1 MGKGKELYFKAAA
14 LALPLVFLCFIEILL
29 RLFNYGFDP
38 SLFIK
43 DPDQEGYMMMNPTAS
58 YKFFSTSANAT
69 QGNRERFSVVKS
81 KNTFRIFVI
90 GESTTA
96 GYPYMHN
103 GSFHRWLQYR
113 LMQQYPSL
121 NFEVINVSLTAVN
134 SYTVLDFAK
143 QIVNNKPDL
152 VLVYT
157 GHNEYY
163 GALGIGSTSQIKGNR
178 TWIKLVIKLR
188 ELKLVQLLDRIIEGS
203 SKLVGKKIDKRENLM
218 KRMVTK
224 QQIAYQS
231 ADFNRGIAQFSN
243 NMDELCRLLSEKHIP
258 TVIGTLVSNEK
269 DLKPFISAGKFSAQ
283 NYYAAG
289 RKRFSNGNFKDAK
302 ANFVLAKE
310 YDQLRFRAPE
320 AFNQIIKKLC
330 RQYPGIYLAD
340 VRNLFE
346 KNEAGGIMGKETILE
361 HVHPNLLGYA
371 IMSESFYQQ
380 INKRNLIPAKKQS
393 EMSFA
398 QLLANMPV
406 TKVDSLYGAYQI
418 MMLRSGWPFNE
429 PINPT
434 YNRGNS
440 LDEQLAGALAVDRIT
455 WRAAMDE
462 LYKTAMATGDKQK
475 ALKVTEAVLL
485 ENPYQTSYYTYA
497 GRLAF
502 ELADLETAD
511 FYFKKA
517 YDISP
522 TPENANNVFLFY
534 FKSDLPEKAL
544 QYNEVIKHSGQQ
556 TYLDT
561 QTEEILK
568 NIIKLKKEARSDNIN
583 ELIASYY
590 HQLRADEAATKYRK
604 KNSR

>member
-1 MGKGKELYFKAAA
+1 MDKGKQLYFKAAA
-14 LALPLVFLCFIEILL
+14 LSLPLVFLCFIEILL
-29 RLFNYGFDP
+29 RFFNYGFDP

-69 QGNRERFSVVKS
+69 QGNRERFGIVKS
-81 KNTFRIFVI
+81 KNTFRIFVL

-134 SYTVLDFAK
+134 SYTVVDFAK
-143 QIVNNKPDL
+143 QIVNNEPDL

-163 GALGIGSTSQIKGNR
+163 GALGIGSTSQIKGNS

-188 ELKLVQLLDRIIEGS
+188 ELKLVQLSDRIIDAIA
-203 SKLVGKKIDKRENLM
+203 KLFGRNVDKRENLM

-243 NMDELCRLLSEKHIP
+243 NMDELCQLLSKKHIP

-283 NYYAAG
+283 NLYAAG
-289 RKRFSNGNFKDAK
+289 QKQYTNGDFNAAK
-302 ANFVLAKE
+302 ANFVLSKE

-320 AFNQIIKKLC
+320 VFNQIIKKLC

-340 VRNLFE
+340 TRALFE
-346 KNEAGGIMGKETILE
+346 KNETGGIIGKETILE

-371 IMSESFYQQ
+371 LMSESFYQQ
-380 INKRNLIPAKKQS
+380 INERNLIPAKKQS

-406 TKVDSLYGAYQI
+406 TKVDSLCGAYQI

-429 PINPT
+429 PITPT

-440 LDEQLAGALAVDRIT
+440 IDEQLAGALAVDRIT
-455 WRAAMDE
+455 WRTAMDE
-462 LYKTAMATGDKQK
+462 LYKTAMANGDKHK

-497 GRLAF
+497 GRLGF
-502 ELADLETAD
+502 ELADLKTAD

-522 TPENANNVFLFY
+522 TPENANNLFLFY

-544 QYNEVIKHSGQQ
+544 QFNDGLKHSGEQS
-556 TYLDT
+556 YLNT
-561 QTEEILK
+561 QTEEILQ
-568 NIIKLKKEARSDNIN
+568 NIIKLKKETSSDNIN
-583 ELIASYY
+583 KLIASYY
-590 HQLRADEAATKYRK
+590 HQLRADEAAAKYSK
-604 KNSR
+604 KTNR

>member
-1 MGKGKELYFKAAA
+1 MGKGKEIYFKAAA
-14 LALPLVFLCFIEILL
+14 LSLPLVFLCIIEILL

-43 DPDQEGYMMMNPTAS
+43 DPDQQGYMMMNPTAS

-69 QGNRERFSVVKS
+69 QGNRERFSIIKS

-113 LMQQYPSL
+113 LMHEYPSL

-143 QIVNNKPDL
+143 QIVNHEPDL

-178 TWIKLVIKLR
+178 AWIKLVIKLR
-188 ELKLVQLLDRIIEGS
+188 ELKLVQLLDRTIKGV
-203 SKLVGKKIDKRENLM
+203 SKLFGKEIDKRENLM
-218 KRMVTK
+218 KRMVTN

-231 ADFNRGIAQFSN
+231 ADFNRGIMQFSN
-243 NMDELCRLLSEKHIP
+243 NMGELCQLLSEKHIP
-258 TVIGTLVSNEK
+258 TVISTLVSNEK
-269 DLKPFISAGKFSAQ
+269 DLKPFISAGKFSARSH
-283 NYYAAG
+283 YAIGEKLYA
-289 RKRFSNGNFKDAK
+289 NGDFKAAK
-302 ANFVLAKE
+302 TNFVLAKE

-320 AFNQIIKKLC
+320 AFNQIIRKLC
-330 RQYPGIYLAD
+330 KQYPGIYLAD
-340 VRNLFE
+340 TRALFE
-346 KNEAGGIMGKETILE
+346 KNETGGIIGKKTILE
-361 HVHPNLLGYA
+361 HVHPNLSGYA
-371 IMSESFYQQ
+371 MMSESFYQQ
-380 INKRNLIPAKKQS
+380 INKRNLIPAKKQD

-398 QLLANMPV
+398 QLLKNMPV
-406 TKVDSLYGAYQI
+406 TRVDSLYGVYQI

-429 PINPT
+429 PINST

-440 LDEQLAGALAVDRIT
+440 IDEQLAGALAVDRIT
-455 WRAAMDE
+455 WRTAMDE
-462 LYKTAMATGDKQK
+462 LYKTAMANGDKQK

-497 GRLAF
+497 GRLCF
-502 ELADLETAD
+502 ELADPQTAE

-517 YDISP
+517 YELMP
-522 TPENANNVFLFY
+522 TPENANNLFLFY

-544 QYNEVIKHSGQQ
+544 RYSDELKHSGQQ

-568 NIIKLKKEARSDNIN
+568 NIIKLKKETLSDNIN

-590 HQLRADEAATKYRK
+590 HQIRADEAATKYRK

>member
-14 LALPLVFLCFIEILL
+14 LALPLVLLCFIEIML

-69 QGNRERFSVVKS
+69 QGNRERFSIVKS
-81 KNTFRIFVI
+81 KNTYRIFVI

-113 LMQQYPSL
+113 LMHQYPDL
-121 NFEVINVSLTAVN
+121 NFEVVNVSLTAVN

-143 QIVNNKPDL
+143 QIVNYQPDM

-163 GALGIGSTSQIKGNR
+163 GALGIGSTSQIKGNS

-188 ELKLVQLLDRIIEGS
+188 ELKLVQLSDRIIEAIAKRS
-203 SKLVGKKIDKRENLM
+203 GKRIDKRENLM

-231 ADFNRGIAQFSN
+231 ADFNRGIAQFNS
-243 NMDELCRLLSEKHIP
+243 NMDELCQLLSKKHIP
-258 TVIGTLVSNEK
+258 TVISTLVSNEK
-269 DLKPFISAGKFSAQ
+269 DLKPFISTGKFSAQ
-283 NYYAAG
+283 KQYENGEKLYVNGDFKAA
-289 RKRFSNGNFKDAK
+289 KT
-302 ANFVLAKE
+302 NFVLAKE

-340 VRNLFE
+340 TRALFE
-346 KNEAGGIMGKETILE
+346 KNEVSGIIGKETILE

-380 INKRNLIPAKKQS
+380 INNRNLIPAKKQS

-429 PINPT
+429 PITAT

-440 LDEQLAGALAVDRIT
+440 TDEQLAGALAVDRIT

-462 LYKTAMATGDKQK
+462 LYKTAMATGDKHK

-485 ENPYQTSYYTYA
+485 ENPYQTSYHTYA
-497 GRLAF
+497 GRLGF
-502 ELADLETAD
+502 ELADLKTAD

-517 YDISP
+517 YNISP
-522 TPENANNVFLFY
+522 TPENANNLFLFY

-544 QYNEVIKHSGQQ
+544 QFNDGLKHAGEQ
-556 TYLDT
+556 TYLDA
-561 QTEEILK
+561 QTEEIIK
-568 NIIKLKKEARSDNIN
+568 NIIKLKKETPSDNIN

-590 HQLRADEAATKYRK
+590 HQLRADEAAVKYRK

>member
-1 MGKGKELYFKAAA
+1 MDRGKQLYFKAAA
-14 LALPLVFLCFIEILL
+14 LLLPLVFLCFIEIML

-58 YKFFSTSANAT
+58 YKFFSTTANAT
-69 QGNRERFSVVKS
+69 QGNRERFSTVKP

-113 LMQQYPSL
+113 LMHQYPDL

-134 SYTVLDFAK
+134 SYTVVDFAK
-143 QIVNNKPDL
+143 QIVNNEPDL

-163 GALGIGSTSQIKGNR
+163 GALGIGSTSQIKGNN

-188 ELKLVQLLDRIIEGS
+188 QLKLVQLSDRIIDAVA
-203 SKLVGKKIDKRENLM
+203 KLSGRKIDKRENLM

-243 NMDELCRLLSEKHIP
+243 NMDELCRLLSKKHIP
-258 TVIGTLVSNEK
+258 TVISTLVSNEK
-269 DLKPFISAGKFSAQ
+269 DLKPFINAGKFSAQ
-283 NYYAAG
+283 KHYAAG
-289 RKRFSNGNFKDAK
+289 QKQYANGDFKAAK

-320 AFNQIIKKLC
+320 SFNQIISKLC
-330 RQYPGIYLAD
+330 KQYPGIYLAD
-340 VRNLFE
+340 TRALFE
-346 KNEAGGIMGKETILE
+346 KNETGGIVGKETILE

-380 INKRNLIPAKKQS
+380 INARNLIPAKKQR
-393 EMSFA
+393 EMSFL

-406 TKVDSLYGAYQI
+406 TKVDSLYGVYQI

-429 PINPT
+429 PINS

-440 LDEQLAGALAVDRIT
+440 IEEQLAGALAVDRIT
-455 WRAAMDE
+455 WRTAMDE
-462 LYKTAMATGDKQK
+462 LYKTAMANGDKRK

-497 GRLAF
+497 GRLCF
-502 ELADLETAD
+502 ELEDLETAD

-517 YDISP
+517 YDLEP
-522 TPENANNVFLFY
+522 TSGNANNLFLFY

-544 QYNEVIKHSGQQ
+544 QYNNELKHAAQQ

-568 NIIKLKKEARSDNIN
+568 NIIKLKKQTPSDNIN

-590 HQLRADEAATKYRK
+590 HQLRADEAAAKYTK

>member
-1 MGKGKELYFKAAA
+1 MSKGKEIYFKAAA
-14 LALPLVFLCFIEILL
+14 LSLPLVFLCFIEILL
-29 RLFNYGFDP
+29 RFFDYGFDP

-43 DPDQEGYMMMNPTAS
+43 DPDQQGYLMMNPTAS

-69 QGNRERFSVVKS
+69 QGNRERFGIVKS

-113 LMQQYPSL
+113 LMHQYPSL

-143 QIVNNKPDL
+143 QIVNYEPDL

-163 GALGIGSTSQIKGNR
+163 GALGVGSTSQIKGNS

-188 ELKLVQLLDRIIEGS
+188 ELKLVQLLDRVIEATA
-203 SKLVGKKIDKRENLM
+203 KLFGKRIDKRENLM
-218 KRMVTK
+218 KRMVTN
-224 QQIAYQS
+224 QQIPYQS
-231 ADFNRGIAQFSN
+231 ADFNRGIAQFNS
-243 NMDELCRLLSEKHIP
+243 NMDELCQLLSKKHIP
-258 TVIGTLVSNEK
+258 TVISTLVSNEK

-283 NYYAAG
+283 NHYA
-289 RKRFSNGNFKDAK
+289 NGKKLYANGDFKAAK
-302 ANFVLAKE
+302 MNFVLAKE

-340 VRNLFE
+340 THAMFQ
-346 KNEAGGIMGKETILE
+346 KNEVGGIMGKETILE

-380 INKRNLIPAKKQS
+380 ISNRNLIHEKRQGEIS
-393 EMSFA
+393 LT
-398 QLLANMPV
+398 QLLVKMPI
-406 TKVDSLYGAYQI
+406 TKVDSLYGVYQI

-429 PINPT
+429 PITST
-434 YNRGNS
+434 YDRGNS
-440 LDEQLAGALAVDRIT
+440 IDEQLAGALAVDRIT
-455 WRAAMDE
+455 WRTAMDE
-462 LYKTAMATGDKQK
+462 LYKAAMANADKQK

-485 ENPYQTSYYTYA
+485 ENPYQTDYYTYA
-497 GRLAF
+497 GRLSF
-502 ELADLETAD
+502 DLADQETAE

-517 YDISP
+517 YDLAS
-522 TPENANNVFLFY
+522 TRENANNLFLFY

-544 QYNEVIKHSGQQ
+544 QYDDKLKHSNQQ
-556 TYLDT
+556 SYLDA

-568 NIIKLKKEARSDNIN
+568 NIIKLKKEVPSGITN

-590 HQLRADEAATKYRK
+590 RQLRADETVAKYMK

>member
-1 MGKGKELYFKAAA
+1 M
-14 LALPLVFLCFIEILL
+14 
-29 RLFNYGFDP
+29 
-38 SLFIK
+38 
-43 DPDQEGYMMMNPTAS
+43 
-58 YKFFSTSANAT
+58 
-69 QGNRERFSVVKS
+69 
-81 KNTFRIFVI
+81 I

-113 LMQQYPSL
+113 LMHQYPSL

-143 QIVNNKPDL
+143 QIVSYEPDL

-163 GALGIGSTSQIKGNR
+163 GALGIGSTSQIKGNS

-188 ELKLVQLLDRIIEGS
+188 ELKLVQLSDRIIEAIA
-203 SKLVGKKIDKRENLM
+203 KLFGKRIDKRENLM
-218 KRMVTK
+218 KRMVTN
-224 QQIAYQS
+224 QQIPYQS
-231 ADFNRGIAQFSN
+231 ADFNRGIAQFNSSMN
-243 NMDELCRLLSEKHIP
+243 ELCQLLSKKHIT
-258 TVIGTLVSNEK
+258 TVISTLVSNEK

-283 NYYAAG
+283 KQYTNGKKLYVNGDFKAA
-289 RKRFSNGNFKDAK
+289 KI
-302 ANFVLAKE
+302 NFVLAKE

-320 AFNQIIKKLC
+320 VFNQIIRKLC
-330 RQYPGIYLAD
+330 KQYPGIYLAD
-340 VRNLFE
+340 TRALFE
-346 KNEAGGIMGKETILE
+346 KNEVDGIIGKETILE

-371 IMSESFYQQ
+371 IMSEAFYQQ
-380 INKRNLIPAKKQS
+380 INNRNLIPAKKQG

-398 QLLANMPV
+398 QLLVNMPV

-429 PINPT
+429 PITAT

-440 LDEQLAGALAVDRIT
+440 IDEQLAGALAVDRIT
-455 WRAAMDE
+455 WRTAMDE
-462 LYKTAMATGDKQK
+462 LYKAAMANGDKQK

-497 GRLAF
+497 GRLGF
-502 ELADLETAD
+502 ELADLETAE

-517 YDISP
+517 YDLEP
-522 TPENANNVFLFY
+522 TSGNANNLFLFY

-544 QYNEVIKHSGQQ
+544 QYDDILKHSGQQ
-556 TYLDT
+556 SYLDA
-561 QTEEILK
+561 QTAEIVK
-568 NIIKLKKEARSDNIN
+568 NIIKLKKDKPSDNIN

-590 HQLRADEAATKYRK
+590 HQLRADEAAAKYRK
-604 KNSR
+604 KKNR

>member
-1 MGKGKELYFKAAA
+1 MGKRKEIYFKAAA

-43 DPDQEGYMMMNPTAS
+43 DPDEQGYMMMNPTAS

-69 QGNRERFSVVKS
+69 QGNRERFSTVKS

-113 LMQQYPSL
+113 LMHQYPSL

-143 QIVNNKPDL
+143 QIVNDEPDL

-163 GALGIGSTSQIKGNR
+163 GALGIGSTSQIKGNN

-188 ELKLVQLLDRIIEGS
+188 EFKLVQLSDRIIEATAN
-203 SKLVGKKIDKRENLM
+203 LFGKRIDKRENLM

-231 ADFNRGIAQFSN
+231 ADFKRGITQFSS
-243 NMDELCRLLSEKHIP
+243 NMGELCQLLSKKHIP
-258 TVIGTLVSNEK
+258 TIISTLVSNEK
-269 DLKPFISAGKFSAQ
+269 DLQPFISSGKFSAQ
-283 NYYAAG
+283 NHYAIG
-289 RKRFSNGNFKDAK
+289 KKLYINGDFKAAK

-340 VRNLFE
+340 TRALFE
-346 KNEAGGIMGKETILE
+346 KNETGGIIGKETILE

-371 IMSESFYQQ
+371 VMSESFYQQ
-380 INKRNLIPAKKQS
+380 INNGNLIPAKKQS
-393 EMSFA
+393 EISFA

-406 TKVDSLYGAYQI
+406 TKVDSLYGVYQI

-429 PINPT
+429 PIT
-434 YNRGNS
+434 SAYNRGNS
-440 LDEQLAGALAVDRIT
+440 IDEQLAGALAVDRIT
-455 WRAAMDE
+455 WRTAMDE
-462 LYKTAMATGDKQK
+462 LYKNAMANGDKQK

-485 ENPYQTSYYTYA
+485 ENPYQISYYTYA
-497 GRLAF
+497 GRLGF
-502 ELADLETAD
+502 ELADLQTAD

-517 YDISP
+517 YDLAP
-522 TPENANNVFLFY
+522 TPENANNLFLFY

-544 QYNEVIKHSGQQ
+544 QYNDILKHAGRQS
-556 TYLDT
+556 YLDT

-568 NIIKLKKEARSDNIN
+568 NIIKLKKEAPSNNNN
-583 ELIASYY
+583 ELIANYF
-590 HQLRADEAATKYRK
+590 HQLSADETAAKYIK

>member
-1 MGKGKELYFKAAA
+1 MDRGKQLYFKAAA
-14 LALPLVFLCFIEILL
+14 LLLPLVFLCFIEIML

-58 YKFFSTSANAT
+58 YKFFSTTANAT
-69 QGNRERFSVVKS
+69 QGNRERFSTVKP

-113 LMQQYPSL
+113 LMHQYPDL

-134 SYTVLDFAK
+134 SYTVVDFAK
-143 QIVNNKPDL
+143 QIVNNEPDL

-163 GALGIGSTSQIKGNR
+163 GALGIGSTSQIKGNS

-188 ELKLVQLLDRIIEGS
+188 QLKLVQLSDRIIDAVA
-203 SKLVGKKIDKRENLM
+203 KLSGRKIDKRENLM

-243 NMDELCRLLSEKHIP
+243 NMDELCRLLSKKHIP
-258 TVIGTLVSNEK
+258 TVISTLVSNEK

-283 NYYAAG
+283 KHYAAG
-289 RKRFSNGNFKDAK
+289 QKQYANGDFKAAK

-320 AFNQIIKKLC
+320 SFNQIIRKLC
-330 RQYPGIYLAD
+330 KQYPGIYLAD
-340 VRNLFE
+340 TRALFE
-346 KNEAGGIMGKETILE
+346 KNETGGIIGKETILE

-380 INKRNLIPAKKQS
+380 INDRNLIPAKKQS
-393 EMSFA
+393 EMSFL

-406 TKVDSLYGAYQI
+406 TKVDSLYGVYQI

-429 PINPT
+429 PINS

-440 LDEQLAGALAVDRIT
+440 IEEQLAGALAVDRIT
-455 WRAAMDE
+455 WRTAMDE
-462 LYKTAMATGDKQK
+462 LYKTAMANGDKRK

-497 GRLAF
+497 GRLCF
-502 ELADLETAD
+502 ELEDLETAD

-517 YDISP
+517 YDLEP
-522 TPENANNVFLFY
+522 TSGNANNLFLFY

-544 QYNEVIKHSGQQ
+544 QYNNELKHAAQQ

-568 NIIKLKKEARSDNIN
+568 NIIKLKKQTPSDNIN

-590 HQLRADEAATKYRK
+590 HQLRADEAAAKYTK

>member
-1 MGKGKELYFKAAA
+1 MSKGKEIYFKAAA
-14 LALPLVFLCFIEILL
+14 LSLPLVFLCFIEILL
-29 RLFNYGFDP
+29 RIFNYGFDP

-43 DPDQEGYMMMNPTAS
+43 DPDQQGYMMMNPTAS

-69 QGNRERFSVVKS
+69 QGNRERFGIVKS

-113 LMQQYPSL
+113 LMHQYPSL

-143 QIVNNKPDL
+143 QIVNYEPDL

-163 GALGIGSTSQIKGNR
+163 GALGIGSTSRIRGNS

-188 ELKLVQLLDRIIEGS
+188 ELKLVQLSDRIIEATA
-203 SKLVGKKIDKRENLM
+203 KLFGKRIDKRENLM
-218 KRMVTK
+218 KRMVTN
-224 QQIAYQS
+224 QQIPYQS
-231 ADFNRGIAQFSN
+231 ADFNRGIAQFNS
-243 NMDELCRLLSEKHIP
+243 NMDELCQLLSRKHIP
-258 TVIGTLVSNEK
+258 TVISTLVSNEK
-269 DLKPFISAGKFSAQ
+269 DLKPFISSGKFSAEKQ
-283 NYYAAG
+283 YTNGKKLYVNGDFKAA
-289 RKRFSNGNFKDAK
+289 KT
-302 ANFVLAKE
+302 NFVLAKE

-320 AFNQIIKKLC
+320 AFNQIIRKLC
-330 RQYPGIYLAD
+330 KQYPGIYLAD
-340 VRNLFE
+340 TRALFE
-346 KNEAGGIMGKETILE
+346 KNEVSGIIGKETILE

-380 INKRNLIPAKKQS
+380 INNRNLIPTKKQS

-398 QLLANMPV
+398 QLLVNMPV

-429 PINPT
+429 PITAT

-440 LDEQLAGALAVDRIT
+440 IDEQLAGALAVDRIT
-455 WRAAMDE
+455 WRTAMDE
-462 LYKTAMATGDKQK
+462 LYKATMANADKQK

-485 ENPYQTSYYTYA
+485 ENPYQISYYTYA

-502 ELADLETAD
+502 ELANLETAE

-517 YDISP
+517 YDLEP
-522 TPENANNVFLFY
+522 TRGNANNLFLFY
-534 FKSDLPEKAL
+534 FKSDLPEQAL
-544 QYNEVIKHSGQQ
+544 HHNDILKRSGQQ
-556 TYLDT
+556 SYLDA

-568 NIIKLKKEARSDNIN
+568 NIIKLKKEVPSNNIN

-590 HQLRADEAATKYRK
+590 HQLRADETAAKYRN

>member
-1 MGKGKELYFKAAA
+1 MRKGKEIYFKAAA
-14 LALPLVFLCFIEILL
+14 LSLPLVFLCFIEIMLQ
-29 RLFNYGFDP
+29 LFDYGYDP

-43 DPDQEGYMMMNPTAS
+43 DPDQQGYMIMNPAAS

-69 QGNRERFSVVKS
+69 QGNRERFSILKS
-81 KNTFRIFVI
+81 KNTYRIFVI

-113 LMQQYPSL
+113 LMHQYPGL

-143 QIVNNKPDL
+143 QIVNYEPDL

-163 GALGIGSTSQIKGNR
+163 GALGIGSTSQIKGNS

-188 ELKLVQLLDRIIEGS
+188 QLKLVQLLDRIIEGTA
-203 SKLVGKKIDKRENLM
+203 KLFGKKIDKRENLM

-224 QQIAYQS
+224 QQIPYQS
-231 ADFNRGIAQFSN
+231 ADFNRGIAQFKS
-243 NMDELCRLLSEKHIP
+243 NMDELCQLLSKKNIP
-258 TVIGTLVSNEK
+258 TVIGTLVSNEI

-283 NYYAAG
+283 NHYLAG
-289 RKRFSNGNFKDAK
+289 KKLYENGDFKSAK

-320 AFNQIIKKLC
+320 TFNQIIRKLC
-330 RQYPGIYLAD
+330 KQYHGIYLAD
-340 VRNLFE
+340 TRTLFE
-346 KNEAGGIMGKETILE
+346 KNETGGIIGKKTILE

-380 INKRNLIPAKKQS
+380 INNRNLIPAKKQS
-393 EMSFA
+393 EISFT
-398 QLLANMPV
+398 QLLADMPI
-406 TKVDSLYGAYQI
+406 TKVDSLYGVYQI

-429 PINPT
+429 PINA

-440 LDEQLAGALAVDRIT
+440 IDEQLAGALTVDRIT
-455 WRAAMDE
+455 WRTAMDE
-462 LYKTAMATGDKQK
+462 LYKTAMANGDKQK

-497 GRLAF
+497 GRLSF
-502 ELADLETAD
+502 ELADLQTAE

-517 YDISP
+517 YDLAP
-522 TPENANNVFLFY
+522 TSGNANNLFLFY

-544 QYNEVIKHSGQQ
+544 QYNNGLKHSAQR
-556 TYLDT
+556 TYLDM

-568 NIIKLKKEARSDNIN
+568 NIIKLKKETPSDNLN

-590 HQLRADEAATKYRK
+590 HQLRADEAAAKYTK

>member
-1 MGKGKELYFKAAA
+1 MSRGKEIYFKAAA
-14 LALPLVFLCFIEILL
+14 LSLPLVFLCIIEILL
-29 RLFNYGFDP
+29 RFFNYGFDP

-43 DPDQEGYMMMNPTAS
+43 DPDQQGYMMMNPTAS

-69 QGNRERFSVVKS
+69 QGNRERFGIVKS

-113 LMQQYPSL
+113 LMHQYPSL

-143 QIVNNKPDL
+143 QIVNYEPDL

-163 GALGIGSTSQIKGNR
+163 GALGIGSTSQIKGNS

-188 ELKLVQLLDRIIEGS
+188 ELKLVQLSDRIIEATA
-203 SKLVGKKIDKRENLM
+203 KLFGKKIDKRENLM
-218 KRMVTK
+218 KRMVTN
-224 QQIAYQS
+224 QQIPYQS
-231 ADFNRGIAQFSN
+231 ADFNRGIAQFNS
-243 NMDELCRLLSEKHIP
+243 NMDELCQLLSKKHIP
-258 TVIGTLVSNEK
+258 TVISTLVSNEK
-269 DLKPFISAGKFSAQ
+269 DLKPFISEGKFSAE
-283 NYYAAG
+283 NHYI
-289 RKRFSNGNFKDAK
+289 NGKKLYVNGDFKDAK
-302 ANFVLAKE
+302 TNFVLAKE

-320 AFNQIIKKLC
+320 AFNQIIRKLC

-340 VRNLFE
+340 TRSLFE
-346 KNEAGGIMGKETILE
+346 KNEGGGIIGKETILE

-380 INKRNLIPAKKQS
+380 INNRNLIPAKKQG

-398 QLLANMPV
+398 QLLVNMPV

-429 PINPT
+429 PITST

-440 LDEQLAGALAVDRIT
+440 IDEQLAGALAVDRIT
-455 WRAAMDE
+455 WRTAMDE
-462 LYKTAMATGDKQK
+462 LYKAAMANADKQK
-475 ALKVTEAVLL
+475 ALKVNEAVLL
-485 ENPYQTSYYTYA
+485 ENPSQISYYTYA

-502 ELADLETAD
+502 ELANLETAE

-517 YDISP
+517 YDLEP
-522 TPENANNVFLFY
+522 TRENANNLFLFY

-544 QYNEVIKHSGQQ
+544 QYDDRIKQTEQQ
-556 TYLDT
+556 SYLDA
-561 QTEEILK
+561 QTEDILK
-568 NIIKLKKEARSDNIN
+568 SIIKLKKEVPSNNIN

-590 HQLRADEAATKYRK
+590 HQLRADETAAKYRN

>member
-1 MGKGKELYFKAAA
+1 MSKGKEIYFKAAA
-14 LALPLVFLCFIEILL
+14 LSLPLVFLCFIEILL
-29 RLFNYGFDP
+29 RIFNYGFDP

-43 DPDQEGYMMMNPTAS
+43 DPDQQGYMMMNPTAS

-69 QGNRERFSVVKS
+69 QGNRERFGIVKS

-113 LMQQYPSL
+113 LMHQYPSL

-143 QIVNNKPDL
+143 QIVNYEPDL

-163 GALGIGSTSQIKGNR
+163 GALGIGSTSQIKGNS

-188 ELKLVQLLDRIIEGS
+188 ELKLVQLSDRIIEATA
-203 SKLVGKKIDKRENLM
+203 KLFGKRIDKRENLM
-218 KRMVTK
+218 KRMVTN
-224 QQIAYQS
+224 QQIPYQS
-231 ADFNRGIAQFSN
+231 ADFNRGIAQFNS
-243 NMDELCRLLSEKHIP
+243 NMDELCQLLSKKHIP
-258 TVIGTLVSNEK
+258 TLISTLVSNEK
-269 DLKPFISAGKFSAQ
+269 DLKPFISSGKFSAQ
-283 NYYAAG
+283 NHYINGKKLYA
-289 RKRFSNGNFKDAK
+289 NGDFKAAK
-302 ANFVLAKE
+302 TNFVLAKE

-330 RQYPGIYLAD
+330 KQYPGIYLA
-340 VRNLFE
+340 NTHALFE
-346 KNEAGGIMGKETILE
+346 KNEVSGIIGKETILE

-380 INKRNLIPAKKQS
+380 INNRNLIPAKKQG

-398 QLLANMPV
+398 QLLVNMPV

-429 PINPT
+429 PIT
-434 YNRGNS
+434 AYNRGNS
-440 LDEQLAGALAVDRIT
+440 IDEQLAGALTVDRIT
-455 WRAAMDE
+455 WRTAMDE
-462 LYKTAMATGDKQK
+462 LYKTAMANADKQK

-485 ENPYQTSYYTYA
+485 ENPYEISYYTYA

-502 ELADLETAD
+502 ELADLETAE

-517 YDISP
+517 YDLEP
-522 TPENANNVFLFY
+522 TPENVNNLFLFY
-534 FKSDLPEKAL
+534 FKSDLPEQAL
-544 QYNEVIKHSGQQ
+544 QYNDRLKQTGQQ
-556 TYLDT
+556 SYLDA

-568 NIIKLKKEARSDNIN
+568 NIIKLKKEVPSNNIN

-590 HQLRADEAATKYRK
+590 HQLRADETAAKYRN

>member
-1 MGKGKELYFKAAA
+1 MGKRKEIYFKAAA

-43 DPDQEGYMMMNPTAS
+43 DPDQQGYMMMNPTAS

-69 QGNRERFSVVKS
+69 QGNRERFSILNA

-113 LMQQYPSL
+113 LMHQYPNL

-143 QIVNNKPDL
+143 QIVNYEPDL

-163 GALGIGSTSQIKGNR
+163 GALGIGSTSQIKGNS

-188 ELKLVQLLDRIIEGS
+188 ELKLVQLSDRIIEAAA
-203 SKLVGKKIDKRENLM
+203 KLFGKRIDKRENLM

-231 ADFNRGIAQFSN
+231 ADFNRGIAQFSS
-243 NMDELCRLLSEKHIP
+243 NMNELCQLLSEKHIP
-258 TVIGTLVSNEK
+258 TVISTLVSNEK
-269 DLKPFISAGKFSAQ
+269 DLKPFISTGKFSAQ
-283 NYYAAG
+283 NHYTNGKKLYA
-289 RKRFSNGNFKDAK
+289 NGNFKAAK
-302 ANFVLAKE
+302 TDFVLAKE

-320 AFNQIIKKLC
+320 TFNQIIGKLC
-330 RQYPGIYLAD
+330 KQYPGIYLAD
-340 VRNLFE
+340 TRALFE
-346 KNEAGGIMGKETILE
+346 KNETGGIIGKETILE

-380 INKRNLIPAKKQS
+380 INNRNLIPAKKQS

-398 QLLANMPV
+398 QLLINMPV
-406 TKVDSLYGAYQI
+406 TKVDSLYGVYQI

-429 PINPT
+429 PVIAT
-434 YNRGNS
+434 YDRGNS
-440 LDEQLAGALAVDRIT
+440 IDEQLAGALAVDRIT
-455 WRAAMDE
+455 WRTAMDE
-462 LYKTAMATGDKQK
+462 LYKAAMANTDKQK

-485 ENPYQTSYYTYA
+485 ENPYQIIYYTYA
-497 GRLAF
+497 GRLGF
-502 ELADLETAD
+502 ELADLETAE

-517 YDISP
+517 YDLAP
-522 TPENANNVFLFY
+522 TRENANNLFLFY

-544 QYNEVIKHSGQQ
+544 YYNDILKHSDQQ
-556 TYLDT
+556 TYLDA

-568 NIIKLKKEARSDNIN
+568 NIIKLKKEVPSDNIN

-590 HQLRADEAATKYRK
+590 HQLRADEAAVKYRK
-604 KNSR
+604 KNGR